1 MCSIVLQHPEAPRE
15 VAVLLDRRIHL
26 GFEKLFIPRPGHKL
40 VINRVAQVQ
49 NTRLPGGDSLKHR
62 IVVRARYEECGKSS
76 RNGESWCALGTRSV
90 ERAAGMA
97 TRIQKRPA
105 AAISHL
111 SSHCSKQPGARHQGS
126 GIPGV
131 ATIPAMRRIS

>member
-26 GFEKLFIPRPGHKL
+26 GFEKFFIPRPGHKL

-76 RNGESWCALGTRSV
+76 RNGDKNTEAASGSRRGSFSNARRS
-90 ERAAGMA
+90 A
-97 TRIQKRPA
+97 TRFFPLW
-105 AAISHL
+105 S
-111 SSHCSKQPGARHQGS
+111 CGS
-126 GIPGV
+126 G
-131 ATIPAMRRIS
+131 